1 MTLLSQ
7 WLKEIIFIILFAVF
21 IELLL
26 PNRSMERYVKFVISL
41 LILLTLLSPIMKL
54 FTDQTEKKI
63 EVALTGGFD
72 EEDGNVQAETK
83 KILAEGDQ
91 LQKKREQEVMAWTGE
106 EIARQMKEQLKNVT
120 GQPISRVAV
129 GLTNLG
135 NKKETTITSIEVV
148 MGGSLQVQSE
158 PIVEPEQSKQSS
170 QPNQP
175 NQSERSEQLEQSQQ
189 SESSEITGGATQN
202 TSPDK
207 IQSVEIPA
215 VKQIEIDISSSQK
228 DENAGE
234 HKKEQRH
241 NKPLTINQD
250 QGTNQ
255 GTNDEKMKQM
265 SDKIKSFL
273 QEQWGIQRNVISVVV
288 DEANFK
294 E

>member
-63 EVALTGGFD
+63 EVALTGDFD

-83 KILAEGDQ
+83 KILAEGTK

-120 GQPISRVAV
+120 GQSISRVAV
-129 GLTNLG
+129 GLTSSGKSGNSADLS
-135 NKKETTITSIEVV
+135 NKKETTISSIEVV
-148 MGGSLQVQSE
+148 VGGIYQTTSEQVAQ
-158 PIVEPEQSKQSS
+158 PEQSK
-170 QPNQP
+170 PLDVT
-175 NQSERSEQLEQSQQ
+175 EQEVQ
-189 SESSEITGGATQN
+189 T
-202 TSPDK
+202 TSPEK
-207 IQSVEIPA
+207 IQNIEIPA
-215 VKQIEIDISSSQK
+215 VKQVEIDVSITQNEDNTGEIKKQQK
-228 DENAGE
+228 HKSPSMDES
-234 HKKEQRH
+234 
-241 NKPLTINQD
+241 NQVI
-250 QGTNQ
+250 
-255 GTNDEKMKQM
+255 NDEKLKQM

>member
-72 EEDGNVQAETK
+72 VEDGNVQAETK
-83 KILAEGDQ
+83 KILAEGNE

-120 GQPISRVAV
+120 GQPINRVAV

-148 MGGSLQVQSE
+148 MGASLQAQSE
-158 PIVEPEQSKQSS
+158 PTAQPEQSDHTEHSD
-170 QPNQP
+170 
-175 NQSERSEQLEQSQQ
+175 QLEQPQ
-189 SESSEITGGATQN
+189 E
-202 TSPDK
+202 K

-234 HKKEQRH
+234 RNKEQNH
-241 NKPLTINQD
+241 NKSLTVEQD
-250 QGTNQ
+250 QGAHQN
-255 GTNDEKMKQM
+255 TNDEKMKQM

>member
-1 MTLLSQ
+1 MVNDMTLLSQ

-63 EVALTGGFD
+63 EVALSGGFD

-83 KILAEGDQ
+83 KILAEGNQ

-148 MGGSLQVQSE
+148 MGGRLQAQSE
-158 PIVEPEQSKQSS
+158 PIV
-170 QPNQP
+170 
-175 NQSERSEQLEQSQQ
+175 QSEHSEQLEQPQQ
-189 SESSEITGGATQN
+189 SESSEITGREIQN
-202 TSPDK
+202 TSPEK
-207 IQSVEIPA
+207 IQSIEIPA
-215 VKQIEIDISSSQK
+215 VKQIEIDVSSSQK

-234 HKKEQRH
+234 HNKEQKH
-241 NKPLTINQD
+241 NKSLTVEQN

-255 GTNDEKMKQM
+255 GTYDEKMKQM

>member
-7 WLKEIIFIILFAVF
+7 WLKEIIIIILFAVF

-83 KILAEGDQ
+83 KILAEGNQ

-148 MGGSLQVQSE
+148 MGSSLQVQSE

-175 NQSERSEQLEQSQQ
+175 NQSERSEQLEQPQQ

>member
-63 EVALTGGFD
+63 ETVLSGGFD
-72 EEDGNVQAETK
+72 QEGGNVQAETQ
-83 KILAEGDQ
+83 KILAEGTK

-120 GQPISRVAV
+120 GEPINRVAV
-129 GLTNLG
+129 GLTSSA

-148 MGGSLQVQSE
+148 MGGNLQTQSE
-158 PIVEPEQSKQSS
+158 PIVQTEQTE
-170 QPNQP
+170 
-175 NQSERSEQLEQSQQ
+175 QSERTEQSEQSEQ
-189 SESSEITGGATQN
+189 SESLKVTGQAIQN
-202 TSPDK
+202 STPEK
-207 IQSVEIPA
+207 IQSIEIPA
-215 VKQIEIDISSSQK
+215 VKQIEIDVSSSQN

-234 HKKEQRH
+234 HKKEQQH
-241 NKPLTINQD
+241 NNSLAVEQ
-250 QGTNQ
+250 NQ
-255 GTNDEKMKQM
+255 GNHDEKIKQM
-265 SDKIKSFL
+265 SSKIKDFL
-273 QEQWGIQRNVISVVV
+273 QEQWGIQRDIVSVEI
-288 DEANFK
+288 DELNFK

>member
-63 EVALTGGFD
+63 ETVLSGGFD
-72 EEDGNVQAETK
+72 QEGGNVQAETQ
-83 KILAEGDQ
+83 KILAEGTK

-120 GQPISRVAV
+120 GEPINRVAV
-129 GLTNLG
+129 GLTSSA

-148 MGGSLQVQSE
+148 MGGNLQTQSE
-158 PIVEPEQSKQSS
+158 PIVQTEQTE
-170 QPNQP
+170 
-175 NQSERSEQLEQSQQ
+175 QSERTEQSEQ
-189 SESSEITGGATQN
+189 SESLKVTGQAIQN
-202 TSPDK
+202 STPEK
-207 IQSVEIPA
+207 IQSIEIPA
-215 VKQIEIDISSSQK
+215 VKQIEIDVSSSQN

-234 HKKEQRH
+234 HKKEQQH
-241 NKPLTINQD
+241 NNSLAVEQ
-250 QGTNQ
+250 NQ
-255 GTNDEKMKQM
+255 GNHDEKIKQM
-265 SDKIKSFL
+265 SSKIKDFL
-273 QEQWGIQRNVISVVV
+273 QEQWGIQRDIVSVEI
-288 DEANFK
+288 DELNFK

>member
-1 MTLLSQ
+1 MVNDMTLLSQ

-83 KILAEGDQ
+83 KILAEGNQ

-129 GLTNLG
+129 GLTSSG

-148 MGGSLQVQSE
+148 MGGSLQTQSE
-158 PIVEPEQSKQSS
+158 PIA
-170 QPNQP
+170 QPG
-175 NQSERSEQLEQSQQ
+175 Q
-189 SESSEITGGATQN
+189 SESPEVPEQVIQN
-202 TSPDK
+202 ISPEK
-207 IQSVEIPA
+207 IQSIEIPA
-215 VKQIEIDISSSQK
+215 VKQIEIDVSSSQN

-234 HKKEQRH
+234 HKKEQQH
-241 NKPLTINQD
+241 NNSLAVEQ
-250 QGTNQ
+250 NQ
-255 GTNDEKMKQM
+255 GNHDEKIKQM
-265 SDKIKSFL
+265 SSKIKDFL
-273 QEQWGIQRNVISVVV
+273 QEQWGIQRDIVSVEI
-288 DEANFK
+288 DELNFK

>member
-72 EEDGNVQAETK
+72 EENGNIQAETK
-83 KILAEGDQ
+83 KILAEGTK

-120 GQPISRVAV
+120 DQPISRVAV
-129 GLTNLG
+129 GLTSSE
-135 NKKETTITSIEVV
+135 NKKETTITSIEV
-148 MGGSLQVQSE
+148 MIQQTDQVEQPE
-158 PIVEPEQSKQSS
+158 QTDQIEQPEQSKSPEVTAQ
-170 QPNQP
+170 
-175 NQSERSEQLEQSQQ
+175 E
-189 SESSEITGGATQN
+189 AQN
-202 TSPDK
+202 SWPEK
-207 IQSVEIPA
+207 IQSIEIPA
-215 VKQIEIDISSSQK
+215 VKQVEIDVSSSQN
-228 DENAGE
+228 DGNAGE
-234 HKKEQRH
+234 HTKKQTH
-241 NKPLTINQD
+241 KKPATVESNQV
-250 QGTNQ
+250 N
-255 GTNDEKMKQM
+255 NDEKMKQM

-288 DEANFK
+288 DETTFK

>member
-83 KILAEGDQ
+83 KILAEGNQ

-148 MGGSLQVQSE
+148 MGSSLQVQSE

-175 NQSERSEQLEQSQQ
+175 NQSERSEQLEQPQQ

>member
-83 KILAEGDQ
+83 KILAEGNE
-91 LQKKREQEVMAWTGE
+91 LQKKREQEVMEWTGE

-120 GQPISRVAV
+120 GQPINRVAV

-148 MGGSLQVQSE
+148 MGASLQAQSE
-158 PIVEPEQSKQSS
+158 PTT
-170 QPNQP
+170 
-175 NQSERSEQLEQSQQ
+175 QSEHSEHSDQLEQPQ
-189 SESSEITGGATQN
+189 E
-202 TSPDK
+202 K

-234 HKKEQRH
+234 RNKEQNH
-241 NKPLTINQD
+241 NKSLTVEQSQVAHQN
-250 QGTNQ
+250 
-255 GTNDEKMKQM
+255 TNDEKMKQM

>member
-83 KILAEGDQ
+83 KILAEGNQ

-129 GLTNLG
+129 GLTNSG

-148 MGGSLQVQSE
+148 MGGSLQTQSE
-158 PIVEPEQSKQSS
+158 RIGQPEQSE
-170 QPNQP
+170 
-175 NQSERSEQLEQSQQ
+175 QSEQSEKLEQPQQ
-189 SESSEITGGATQN
+189 SESTKVTGQAVQN
-202 TSPDK
+202 STPEK
-207 IQSVEIPA
+207 IQSIEIPA
-215 VKQIEIDISSSQK
+215 VKQIEIDVSSSQN
-228 DENAGE
+228 DDNAGE
-234 HKKEQRH
+234 HKKEQQH
-241 NKPLTINQD
+241 NKSLTVEA
-250 QGTNQ
+250 NQ
-255 GTNDEKMKQM
+255 GTDGEKMKQM

-288 DEANFK
+288 DEENFK

>member
-63 EVALTGGFD
+63 EMALSGGFD

-83 KILAEGDQ
+83 RILAEGNK
-91 LQKKREQEVMAWTGE
+91 LQKKREQEVIAWTGE

-120 GQPISRVAV
+120 GQPINRVAV
-129 GLTNLG
+129 GLTSSG
-135 NKKETTITSIEVV
+135 NKKETTTITSIEVV
-148 MGGSLQVQSE
+148 MGGNLQTQTEPIVQSE
-158 PIVEPEQSKQSS
+158 
-170 QPNQP
+170 
-175 NQSERSEQLEQSQQ
+175 QSEQ
-189 SESSEITGGATQN
+189 SESPEVPEQAIQN
-202 TSPDK
+202 TSPEK
-207 IQSVEIPA
+207 IQNIEIPA
-215 VKQIEIDISSSQK
+215 VKQIEINVSPSQN

-234 HKKEQRH
+234 HKKEQKH
-241 NKPLTINQD
+241 NKSLAVES
-250 QGTNQ
+250 NQ
-255 GTNDEKMKQM
+255 GTDSGKMKQM
-265 SDKIKSFL
+265 SDKIKSYL
-273 QEQWGIQRNVISVVV
+273 QEQWGIQRNVISVVIN
-288 DEANFK
+288 EMNFK

>member
-72 EEDGNVQAETK
+72 VEDGNVQAETK
-83 KILAEGDQ
+83 KILAEGNQ

-148 MGGSLQVQSE
+148 MGGSLQTQSE
-158 PIVEPEQSKQSS
+158 PIGQPEQSEQS
-170 QPNQP
+170 
-175 NQSERSEQLEQSQQ
+175 NQSEHSNQSEQSEKLEQPQQ
-189 SESSEITGGATQN
+189 SESTNVTGQIIQN
-202 TSPDK
+202 STPEK
-207 IQSVEIPA
+207 IQSIEIPA
-215 VKQIEIDISSSQK
+215 VKQIEIDISSSQN

-234 HKKEQRH
+234 HKKEQ
-241 NKPLTINQD
+241 KPDKSLHAEQ
-250 QGTNQ
+250 NQ

-265 SDKIKSFL
+265 SEKIKSFL

-288 DEANFK
+288 DEKKFK

>member
-170 QPNQP
+170 QQNQP
-175 NQSERSEQLEQSQQ
+175 NQSERSEQSEQSQQ

>member
-1 MTLLSQ
+1 
-7 WLKEIIFIILFAVF
+7 
-21 IELLL
+21 
-26 PNRSMERYVKFVISL
+26 
-41 LILLTLLSPIMKL
+41 
-54 FTDQTEKKI
+54 
-63 EVALTGGFD
+63 
-72 EEDGNVQAETK
+72 
-83 KILAEGDQ
+83 
-91 LQKKREQEVMAWTGE
+91 
-106 EIARQMKEQLKNVT
+106 
-120 GQPISRVAV
+120 
-129 GLTNLG
+129 
-135 NKKETTITSIEVV
+135 

-170 QPNQP
+170 QQNQP
-175 NQSERSEQLEQSQQ
+175 NQSERSEQSEQSQQ